1 MRATL
6 ITILVLILATQSA
19 IAEPAPEKT
28 LPIKGEVFSIDGH
41 PAFLISP
48 PQKPE
53 AGKPTPWI
61 LYAPT
66 LKGLPGKE
74 ETWMFQKFL
83 DAGIAIAGIDIGE
96 SYGSPTGVN
105 LYTKL
110 YDRLVNQESA
120 DTQHTV
126 SKHSMAPKI
135 TLLARSRGGL
145 MLYNWA
151 AKNPNKIACIVGIY
165 PICDLR
171 SYPGLKKAAPA
182 YRLTELQLQKQLSDY
197 NPIDNLRPL
206 AQANIPIFHIH
217 GDSDTVVPLEQN
229 SAELA
234 RRYQKSGGKITL
246 EIVKGRGHDMWPG
259 WFQSQ
264 TLVDFI
270 IKQAEN
276 GNNSEPTQ

>member
-1 MRATL
+1 
-6 ITILVLILATQSA
+6 
-19 IAEPAPEKT
+19 
-28 LPIKGEVFSIDGH
+28 
-41 PAFLISP
+41 
-48 PQKPE
+48 
-53 AGKPTPWI
+53 
-61 LYAPT
+61 
-66 LKGLPGKE
+66 
-74 ETWMFQKFL
+74 
-83 DAGIAIAGIDIGE
+83 
-96 SYGSPTGVN
+96 
-105 LYTKL
+105 
-110 YDRLVNQESA
+110 
-120 DTQHTV
+120 
-126 SKHSMAPKI
+126 
-135 TLLARSRGGL
+135 

-171 SYPGLKKAAPA
+171 SYPGLKIAAPA

-234 RRYQKSGGKITL
+234 RRYQKSGGKMTL
-246 EIVKGRGHDMWPG
+246 EIPKGRGHDMWPG

-264 TLVDFI
+264 NLVDFVI
-270 IKQAEN
+270 RQAEN